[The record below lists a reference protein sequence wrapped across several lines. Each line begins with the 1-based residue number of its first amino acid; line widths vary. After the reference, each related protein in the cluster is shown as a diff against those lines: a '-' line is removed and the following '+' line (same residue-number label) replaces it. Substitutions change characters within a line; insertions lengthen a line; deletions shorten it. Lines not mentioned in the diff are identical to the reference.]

1 MQQSVIA
8 RLELAEQPPSLEAR
22 GATLRRDLIAVA
34 ARFARHGR
42 GHIIVRLPGGWHR
55 QAAWMNL
62 LDAACGPPAA
72 PA

>member
-34 ARFARHGR
+34 ARFARHG
-42 GHIIVRLPGGWHR
+42 GWHR